1 MSHHVRR
8 MHRAKRQPP
17 LITEHALASFWSED
31 RLPTPQQQADDF
43 LLLVGDSQLAPE
55 AAIRMSLYYVG
66 AWVGTSM
73 LNGPH
78 AGVDFLTE
86 HFAKEG
92 LLDSRPDISQLAEDS
107 VYLFQLTMAGWN
119 RYHELRR
126 KRIDSRTA
134 FMAMKFGDALVSEAV
149 EKSFRPAVSRTGF
162 RLRVLTD
169 QPEAGVIDNHLRAA
183 ILGARFVIAD
193 LSHGNQGAYW
203 EAGFGEGRGI
213 PVIYTCEISRWNANK
228 THFDT
233 NHLHTIVWDPTNLKT
248 AEDDLA
254 ATIRATLRNEAIQED
269 AVAQ

>member
-1 MSHHVRR
+1 
-8 MHRAKRQPP
+8 
-17 LITEHALASFWSED
+17 
-31 RLPTPQQQADDF
+31 
-43 LLLVGDSQLAPE
+43 
-55 AAIRMSLYYVG
+55 
-66 AWVGTSM
+66 M

-169 QPEAGVIDNHLRAA
+169 QPEAGVIDNSLSRT

-193 LSHGNQGAYW
+193 LSHGNQGAS
-203 EAGFGEGRGI
+203 GRPGSAKAGI
-213 PVIYTCEISRWNANK
+213 P
-228 THFDT
+228 
-233 NHLHTIVWDPTNLKT
+233 IVHVRNLAMGRRT
-248 AEDDLA
+248 RPIL
-254 ATIRATLRNEAIQED
+254 TPITFTRSSGIRRT
-269 AVAQ
+269 